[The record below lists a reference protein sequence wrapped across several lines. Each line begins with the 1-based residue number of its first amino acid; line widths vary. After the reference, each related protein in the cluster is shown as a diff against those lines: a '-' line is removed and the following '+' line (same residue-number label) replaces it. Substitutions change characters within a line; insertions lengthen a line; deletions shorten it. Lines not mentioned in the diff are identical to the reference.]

1 MLASTPVT
9 VPQASLEHLVRRHAS
24 GTVLFQEGDRGT
36 HLYVI
41 RTGKV
46 NIWKRIG
53 ETDITLAVLGAGEFF
68 GEMALLEGLPRSAGA
83 TVIEEATLIEV
94 DQPSFETL
102 IRKNSEVALR
112 LLRRLSSRLRQ
123 ADKQIQS
130 LMSRSGAARALSLL
144 KTLAEPPDAQG
155 RRYLPRDF
163 SPEQLVARVGLSSQE
178 QQKVRDSFER
188 QGLLVREGDRLR
200 LGPEKLV
207 MDYLFYLELREQYD
221 PLTAAELAE
230 LVGVPEEEAH
240 RIARRVLQARLH
252 GQQRGQP
259 QMVDTYSTY
268 LALKERFEYAED

>member
-1 MLASTPVT
+1 MLASSPVST
-9 VPQASLEHLVRRHAS
+9 AQPSLEHLVRRHTA
-24 GTVLFQEGDRGT
+24 GTILFQEGDRGAQM
-36 HLYVI
+36 YVI

-53 ETDITLAVLGAGEFF
+53 DTDLTLAVLGAGEFF
-68 GEMALLEGLPRSAGA
+68 GEMALLESLPRSAGA

-94 DQPSFETL
+94 DQQSFETL

-112 LLRRLSSRLRQ
+112 LLRRLSARLRA
-123 ADKQIQS
+123 ADKQIQA

-144 KTLAEPPDAQG
+144 KTLAEPPDSQG

-163 SPEQLVARVGLSSQE
+163 SPEQLVARVGLSAQE
-178 QQKVRDSFER
+178 QEKVRGVFER
-188 QGLLVREGDRLR
+188 HGLLVREEDRLR

-207 MDYLFYLELREQYD
+207 IDYLLYLELREQYD

-230 LVGVPEEEAH
+230 LVGVPEAEAH

-252 GQQRGQP
+252 GQRKGQP
-259 QMVDTYSTY
+259 QLVDTYSTY
-268 LALKERFEYAED
+268 LALKERFEYAEE